1 MKNLELARIFYQ
13 IAEFIEMDEVSFRS
27 RAYNKAARVLDSL
40 EKDVQDIY
48 QKGGTKALKKIP
60 GIGEAIAKKIEE
72 FIKTGKVKT
81 YQRLKKQ
88 CPVDLETLTM
98 VEGLGARKIKILY
111 KKLGIRNL
119 KDLEKEAKM
128 GKISE
133 LEGFGEKSEK
143 NILQAIQF
151 VKAGQNRFLISSI
164 LPIVR
169 QIINQLKELPQVY
182 KISIAGSARRMKETV
197 GDIDILVTSNKPDKV
212 IDSFVKMFTSP
223 KQSEGGPRITKV
235 WAKGPTKSSVR
246 FRAGLAS
253 PKQGEG
259 GFDCDLRVVKKESFG
274 AALQYFT
281 GSKDHNILIRKIA
294 KKKGLKLNEYG
305 VFKGKK
311 KIAGKNE
318 KEVYQAIG
326 LPYIEP
332 ELRTNTGEIEAA
344 LRQAQGKLNQLPKL
358 INYNDIKGEIHCHS
372 NWSDGSRTINELA
385 LSAKKIGYQYL
396 VITDHTK
403 GLTIA
408 NGLDEARILRQMKEI
423 DKVNKSLKGI
433 KILKGCEANIKVDG
447 TIDIK
452 DEVLDKLDIV
462 LAGVHFRLKMDKKD
476 MTERIIKAI
485 ENPHIDIIVHPF
497 GRLIDKRPGYQMDF
511 KQVLK
516 AAKKNKTVL
525 EINAHT
531 SRLDLRDINIRQA
544 VEAGVKLAIGSDIHS
559 VNCFQMMELGIAQ
572 ARRGWAEKKDILNT
586 RTLTNFLEFFKDKE

>member
-1 MKNLELARIFYQ
+1 MKNLEIARIFYQ

-48 QKGGTKALKKIP
+48 QEGGTKALKEIP

-88 CPVDLETLTM
+88 SPVDLETLTK

-111 KKLGIRNL
+111 EKLGIRNL
-119 KDLEKEAKM
+119 KDLEKAAKAK
-128 GKISE
+128 KISE
-133 LEGFGEKSEK
+133 LEGFGEKSEE

-151 VKAGQNRFLISSI
+151 VKAGQDRFLIGLI
-164 LPIVR
+164 LPTVR
-169 QIINQLKELPQVY
+169 QIINQLKELPQVD
-182 KISIAGSARRMKETV
+182 KISMAGSARRMKETV

-212 IDSFVKMFTSP
+212 IDFFVKMP
-223 KQSEGGPRITKV
+223 GLVKV
-235 WAKGPTKSSVR
+235 WAKGSTKSSVR
-246 FRAGLAS
+246 FS
-253 PKQGEG
+253 T

-294 KKKGLKLNEYG
+294 KKKELKLNEYG

-326 LPYIEP
+326 LSYIEP

-344 LRQAQGKLNQLPKL
+344 LANKLPKL
-358 INYNDIKGEIHCHS
+358 INYNDIKGEIHSHS
-372 NWSDGSRTINELA
+372 NWSDGSRTIKELA
-385 LSAKKIGYQYL
+385 LTAKKIGYQYL

-408 NGLDEARILRQMKEI
+408 NGLDETRLLRQMKEI
-423 DKVNKSLKGI
+423 DQINKSLRGI

-452 DEVLDKLDIV
+452 DEVLAKLDIV
-462 LAGVHFRLKMDKKD
+462 LAGVHSRLKMDKKD

-485 ENPHIDIIVHPF
+485 ENPHVDIIVHPF

-511 KQVLK
+511 EQVLK
-516 AAKKNKTVL
+516 IAKKNKTAL

-531 SRLDLRDINIRQA
+531 IRLDLRDVDIRQA
-544 VEAGVKLAIGSDIHS
+544 VKVGVKMVIGADIHS
-559 VNCFQMMELGIAQ
+559 INCFQMMELGIAQ

-586 RTLTNFLEFFKDKE
+586 RTLTSFLEFFKDK

>member
-1 MKNLELARIFYQ
+1 MKNLEIARIFYQ

-48 QKGGTKALKKIP
+48 QEGGTKALKEIP

-72 FIKTGKVKT
+72 FIKTGHIKT

-111 KKLGIRNL
+111 KELGIRNL
-119 KDLEKEAKM
+119 KDLEKAAKT
-128 GKISE
+128 GKILE

-151 VKAGQNRFLISSI
+151 VKAGQDRFLIGLI

-169 QIINQLKELPQVY
+169 QIINQLKELPQVD
-182 KISIAGSARRMKETV
+182 KISIAGSARRMNETI
-197 GDIDILVTSNKPDKV
+197 GDIDILIASNQPDKV
-212 IDSFVKMFTSP
+212 INSFVKMP
-223 KQSEGGPRITKV
+223 GIAKV

-326 LPYIEP
+326 LSYIEP
-332 ELRTNTGEIEAA
+332 ELRNNTGEIEAA
-344 LRQAQGKLNQLPKL
+344 LANKLPKL
-358 INYNDIKGEIHCHS
+358 INYSDIKGEIHSHS
-372 NWSDGSRTINELA
+372 DWSDGSRTIKELA
-385 LSAKKIGYQYL
+385 LAAKKIGYQYL

-423 DKVNKSLKGI
+423 DQINKSLRGI

-452 DEVLDKLDIV
+452 DEVLAKLDIV
-462 LAGVHFRLKMDKKD
+462 LAGIHSKLKMNKKD
-476 MTERIIKAI
+476 MTKRIIRAI
-485 ENPHIDIIVHPF
+485 ENPHVDIIVHPT
-497 GRLIDKRPGYQMDF
+497 GRLINKRPGYQMDF
-511 KQVLK
+511 EQVLK
-516 AAKKNKTVL
+516 AAKKNKTAL

-531 SRLDLRDINIRQA
+531 SRLDLRDFDIHQA
-544 VEAGVKLAIGSDIHS
+544 VKAGVKMVIGSDIHS

-586 RTLTNFLEFFKDKE
+586 RTLTNFLKFFKDK

>member
-1 MKNLELARIFYQ
+1 MKNLEIARIFYH
-13 IAEFIEMDEVSFRS
+13 IAEFIEMDQVSFRS

-48 QKGGTKALKKIP
+48 QQGGTKALKEIP
-60 GIGEAIAKKIEE
+60 GIGEAIADKIEE
-72 FIKTGKVKT
+72 FLKTGKIKT

-119 KDLEKEAKM
+119 KDLEKAAKA
-128 GKISE
+128 GKILE

-151 VKAGQNRFLISSI
+151 VKVGQDRFLIGLI
-164 LPIVR
+164 LPFVR
-169 QIINQLKELPQVY
+169 QIINQLKELSRVD
-182 KISIAGSARRMKETV
+182 KISMAGSARRMKETV
-197 GDIDILVTSNKPDKV
+197 GDIDILATSNQPDKV
-212 IDSFVKMFTSP
+212 IDFFVKMS
-223 KQSEGGPRITKV
+223 GIAKV

-246 FRAGLAS
+246 FS
-253 PKQGEG
+253 T

-305 VFKGKK
+305 LFKGKK

-326 LPYIEP
+326 LSYIEP
-332 ELRTNTGEIEAA
+332 ELRNNTGEIEAA
-344 LRQAQGKLNQLPKL
+344 LINKLPRL

-372 NWSDGSRTINELA
+372 DWSDGSRTIKELA
-385 LSAKKIGYQYL
+385 LAAKKIGYQYL

-403 GLTIA
+403 GLVIA
-408 NGLDEARILRQMKEI
+408 NGLDETRLLRQMKEI
-423 DKVNKSLKGI
+423 DQINKSLKGI

-452 DEVLDKLDIV
+452 DEVLVKLDIV

-485 ENPHIDIIVHPF
+485 ENPHVDIIVHPT
-497 GRLIDKRPGYQMDF
+497 GRLIDKRPGYQLDF
-511 KQVLK
+511 EQVFE
-516 AAKKNKTVL
+516 AAKKNKTAL
-525 EINAHT
+525 EINANT
-531 SRLDLRDINIRQA
+531 NRLDLRDFDIRQA
-544 VEAGVKLAIGSDIHS
+544 KEADVKMVIGSDIHS

-586 RTLTNFLEFFKDKE
+586 RSLTSFLKFFKDKK